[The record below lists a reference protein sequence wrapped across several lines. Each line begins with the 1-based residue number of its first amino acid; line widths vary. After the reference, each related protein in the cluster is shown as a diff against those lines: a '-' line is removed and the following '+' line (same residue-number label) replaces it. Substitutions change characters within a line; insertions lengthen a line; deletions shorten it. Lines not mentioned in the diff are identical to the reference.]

1 MIERIGRWLAG
12 PVIAVDG
19 QSAPEQIPD
28 LDERVEAII
37 GRVNGLEARVDKLE
51 AAKQHEKP
59 PREKRH

>member
-19 QSAPEQIPD
+19 VTDSEQIPD

-37 GRVNGLEARVDKLE
+37 GRVDGLEARVNKLE
-51 AAKQHEKP
+51 EVKQREKP